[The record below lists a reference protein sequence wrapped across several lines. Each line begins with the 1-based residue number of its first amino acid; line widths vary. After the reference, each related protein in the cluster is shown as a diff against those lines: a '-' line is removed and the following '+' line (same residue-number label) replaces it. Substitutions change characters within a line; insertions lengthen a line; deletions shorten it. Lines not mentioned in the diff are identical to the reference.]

1 MSVALFTHLPCLNAS
16 FPVSVDRFFIPM
28 ANIQHDA
35 DDTALLEREEAIVKP
50 PPRYAVF
57 LLNDDYT
64 PMEFVVAVLQQCFN
78 KSSEESVA
86 IMLKVHHDGR
96 GVCGVY
102 TKDIAFTRVDQVM
115 AMAAHYQHPL
125 QCIAEPMED

>member
-1 MSVALFTHLPCLNAS
+1 MSTQS
-16 FPVSVDRFFIPM
+16 DS
-28 ANIQHDA
+28 
-35 DDTALLEREEAIVKP
+35 DDLAVLEREPERVKP

-78 KSSEESVA
+78 KSSDESVV
-86 IMLKVHHDGR
+86 IMLKVHTEGR

-115 AMAAHYQHPL
+115 AMAAQYQHPL
-125 QCIAEPMED
+125 RCIAEAVDD